1 MAIVEEKEAILQ
13 HTAVTVKDLEAVKE
27 KIPTWREIFLHADR
41 SAKRV
46 LVNRLIERIDITREL
61 VTIHFRIS
69 LEEFL
74 HKSRMS

>member
-1 MAIVEEKEAILQ
+1 MTREKELILQ
-13 HTAVTVKDLEAVKE
+13 NTAVTVKDWEDIRK
-27 KIPTWREIFLHADR
+27 KIPTWHKMFLNIDT
-41 SAKRV
+41 SSKRV
-46 LVNRLIERIDITREL
+46 LVNKLIERIDITREL